1 MKFNRKCSI
10 FPLFILGF
18 LILISVPG
26 CKKYPDGPGFSL
38 ASRTERLANTWK
50 VDNYK
55 VNGTDY
61 TTLVSDYNE
70 TFTTKGAYSYSWGV
84 LKGAGTW
91 AFQNKDNEVKIT
103 GVAGQSDRVIFIQK
117 LEEKALW
124 YYFMDGTDKHEMH
137 LIQK

>member
-1 MKFNRKCSI
+1 MKLNRKFSI
-10 FPLFILGF
+10 FPLFILS
-18 LILISVPG
+18 LLMLISVQG
-26 CKKYPDGPGFSL
+26 CKKYSDGPSFSFM
-38 ASRTERLANTWK
+38 SRTERLANTWK

-70 TFTTKGAYSYSWGV
+70 TFTTKGAYSYTWSV
-84 LKGAGTW
+84 LNGSGTW

-103 GVAGQSDRVIFIQK
+103 GVSGQSDKVLFIQK
-117 LEEKALW
+117 LEEKSLW

-137 LIQK
+137 LVQK